1 MRQQKNLPSEP
12 FGVPVILA
20 GPHLQVKGAV
30 DEIRAS
36 AGDAFYEVAIMLC
49 IPGKVCLSF
58 FEKGTKLLLFK
69 FKSFYLGFGS
79 SGGPLPLQDAAD
91 RHLDQKAAPL
101 PGMFLCM
108 QFCIICY
115 I

>member
-1 MRQQKNLPSEP
+1 MRQQKKPP

-58 FEKGTKLLLFK
+58 FEKRDKIIIVQVQILL
-69 FKSFYLGFGS
+69 SGFWFFRRAPTSTRRSRS
-79 SGGPLPLQDAAD
+79 SS
-91 RHLDQKAAPL
+91 
-101 PGMFLCM
+101 
-108 QFCIICY
+108 
-115 I
+115 

>member
-1 MRQQKNLPSEP
+1 MVDLGHFLTQDATTKKPP

-58 FEKGTKLLLFK
+58 FEKRDKIIIVQVQILL
-69 FKSFYLGFGS
+69 SGFWFFRRAPTSTRRSRS
-79 SGGPLPLQDAAD
+79 SS
-91 RHLDQKAAPL
+91 
-101 PGMFLCM
+101 
-108 QFCIICY
+108 
-115 I
+115 